1 MFRNIYYQS
10 LGKAAPSA
18 LRRSSRKS
26 AKQIEE
32 EQRAQWKQY
41 LKEERIDGLEIRTV
55 PLKGRGIFSTRSF
68 HKGEFVVEYAGDLIS
83 TEEAEVRDEKYS
95 KNIDKYGSFMYY
107 FVYKETKW
115 CIDATI
121 ESGKY
126 GRLLNH
132 SCKKPNCATK
142 ILEVRLQGS

>member
-1 MFRNIYYQS
+1 M
-10 LGKAAPSA
+10 
-18 LRRSSRKS
+18 
-26 AKQIEE
+26 
-32 EQRAQWKQY
+32 
-41 LKEERIDGLEIRTV
+41 
-55 PLKGRGIFSTRSF
+55 
-68 HKGEFVVEYAGDLIS
+68 VEYAGDLI
-83 TEEAEVRDEKYS
+83 TPKEAEVRDEKYS

-107 FVYKETKW
+107 FVYKETKL